1 MKKTTKKE
9 IRNVLRTGEVTYI
22 WRICY
27 KVIGRR
33 PTSLEVYNFVRAYAQ
48 TKKIYNMALYF
59 AYVRKPRN
67 NELKRNVDFHFANC
81 RHIAMS
87 MFRQE
92 ISTEITSYTKRP
104 IIWENSLFFASPV
117 YRQEDYNKRYIMP
130 VKGNERFCELL
141 CRVGDKYFKV

>member
-1 MKKTTKKE
+1 
-9 IRNVLRTGEVTYI
+9 
-22 WRICY
+22 
-27 KVIGRR
+27 
-33 PTSLEVYNFVRAYAQ
+33 
-48 TKKIYNMALYF
+48 MALYF